1 MDIIKDEKGFVFG
14 LVITIVAVVLLVLSL
29 LAILN
34 HNWIMFIVFFLVA
47 CFVYP
52 ITSKIKNQFFITKVK
67 NKKQRFQQ
75 NKDIKQ
81 Q

>member
-14 LVITIVAVVLLVLSL
+14 LVITIVAVLLLVLSL

-34 HNWIMFIVFFLVA
+34 HSWVMFLVFFLLG

-52 ITSKIKNQFFITKVK
+52 ITNKIKNVFFTKK
-67 NKKQRFQQ
+67 AAS
-75 NKDIKQ
+75 
-81 Q
+81 

>member
-14 LVITIVAVVLLVLSL
+14 TVITIVAVFLLLLSL

-34 HNWIMFIVFFLVA
+34 HSWVMFLVFFLLG

-52 ITSKIKNQFFITKVK
+52 ITSKIKNRFFTKPAVS
-67 NKKQRFQQ
+67 
-75 NKDIKQ
+75 
-81 Q
+81 

>member
-14 LVITIVAVVLLVLSL
+14 LVITIVAVLLMVLSL

-34 HNWIMFIVFFLVA
+34 HNWVMFAVFFLLG

-52 ITSKIKNQFFITKVK
+52 VTSKIKDLIFS
-67 NKKQRFQQ
+67 KQATS
-75 NKDIKQ
+75 
-81 Q
+81 